1 MMQNGAFSTVA
12 TDGLPAS
19 TALQWAQF
27 QSSNLVAEVQ
37 AQQNRD
43 NGSGSTVVES
53 AESAIDRQ
61 LRVLMSGAAAS
72 VSQMTNPTSRKR
84 SQNGNVQ
91 RGEWMGRTVDS
102 PKDPPRPLEPV
113 LGALF
118 FKNFTQPYAHCE
130 NSLRSLTHNESEMSV
145 DEHLSS
151 IPSPQHWIDQFRY
164 TQDLAML
171 GGMAVGGVGKDP
183 YKLGGGQQNG
193 GVNGQQQGVTSMIV
207 SNTSNGQPQ
216 GTTSVGGLPP
226 CPQQIIINSDFLRC
240 EENGGRVGGGV
251 RGGSSSGGP
260 SSSSCSPSSSDHN
273 HHILRH
279 TSSTDSTLDVVNSM
293 INNAQLKTE
302 PLEAAYG
309 LPSLIGMPMHLN
321 PYQNARN
328 SIDAPRSS
336 TGNPASVQG
345 RRTRSSTDGMFKCQ
359 FCPKKWTDES
369 LLQQH
374 MGDCRMVRVHEC
386 AQCGKRFKARGGLQ
400 QHMRSRIHSNDR
412 PYACQFCAKRFTQKS
427 HVDQHERIHTGVK
440 PFICQFCGRAFRQ
453 RSQQM
458 GHEATHQHS
467 GSRGHRRNTNDDEGH
482 RQQQSVSLQQQQ
494 SHQQVQVQQ
503 QPQQNQQ
510 LDSVSALDSML
521 HQSLPSMVQ
530 QQTNGLQLAQQNT
543 SPPTSSGPLAAP
555 PLNNLFGFPA
565 NCANNAMSSLL
576 ALSQN
581 MCPPQ
586 PGAYGGNM
594 NNMALGIINSIQ

>member
-91 RGEWMGRTVDS
+91 
-102 PKDPPRPLEPV
+102 
-113 LGALF
+113 
-118 FKNFTQPYAHCE
+118 
-130 NSLRSLTHNESEMSV
+130 THNESEMSV

-279 TSSTDSTLDVVNSM
+279 TSSTDVVNSM